1 MNYLSCQHCGHYNA
15 LRSEF
20 LTFCESCGKKLPYT
34 FADWKQKN
42 PEGSFDAFQ
51 QEVAIYVEEDNAPAK
66 PGWMQQYLWPAGR
79 RGLMLAI
86 VLVFALVA
94 VAGTYFGKQAMVTWA
109 YPKVAKSWLYGSWET
124 VTIGRQAVE
133 ISTPIHLSVNDKV
146 LPQELKSMI
155 EYAKNYRNREDGGM
169 QITVDMY
176 SYRESVSNSLE
187 DATIRAA
194 KDIQE
199 EPGVS
204 DLQYTSNPLPQ
215 TNIQGVLQEGSLVY
229 KGAIKLA
236 FYNLVMVRGPH
247 RWLVN
252 IRYRTDDPTGQEVA
266 KRIFNSVKVK

>member
-1 MNYLSCQHCGHYNA
+1 MNYLSCRHCGHYNA

-20 LTFCESCGKKLPYT
+20 LTFCESCGKKLPVT
-34 FADWKQKN
+34 FADWKQKH
-42 PEGSFDAFQ
+42 PGGSFDAFQ
-51 QEVAIYVEEDNAPAK
+51 REMAIYVEEDTPSK

-79 RGLMLAI
+79 RGLMLAV

-94 VAGTYFGKQAMVTWA
+94 VAGTYFGKQAMVAWA
-109 YPKVAKSWLYGSWET
+109 FPKVAKSWVYASWQT
-124 VTIGRQAVE
+124 VTIGRQALE
-133 ISTPIHLSVNDKV
+133 ISTPVHLSVSDKA
-146 LPQELKSMI
+146 LPQELMSMV
-155 EYAKNYRNREDGGM
+155 EYAKNYRNREQGGM
-169 QITVDMY
+169 LITVDMY

-194 KDIQE
+194 KEIQQ

-215 TNIQGVLQEGSLVY
+215 TNIQGVLQEGSLLY
-229 KGAIKLA
+229 KNAVRLS

-252 IRYRTDDPTGQEVA
+252 IRYRSDDPNGQEVA
-266 KRIFNSVKVK
+266 KRVFNSVKVK